1 MSFVKDIR
9 HMFIEKSVKIVIRV
23 SVPAY
28 RARLR
33 VNGKIYEDEF
43 NLAEPYDRKTHV
55 FTVPVKETRRD
66 TVLVFSARVFHS
78 RGLKISRSF
87 VYGMP
92 VYAEKEDLLDEYD
105 NRLKEKKREEETVCD
120 GVIYRHILYENKKGA
135 PVHVFVTEF
144 DPEKAE
150 LYVGTPADGYKS
162 RRVKATIPEM
172 ISAAEKNG
180 ADIVSAVNADFFDMF
195 GDGHPS
201 GLCVKNGR
209 TIANEESDRPFIA
222 LKKDGSHVIT
232 SLKESP
238 DILPELTHA
247 AAGMQL
253 VLKDGE
259 IFDYAPLEPF
269 SFTPHPRT
277 CAGIK
282 KDGTVILLVADGR
295 IPDYSNG
302 ATLVDLARLM
312 QSYGADRALNM
323 DGGGSSA
330 MYTKKDGAHVL
341 HSRPAD
347 LVKPTANLIRKDY
360 NSLLVRKK

>member
-1 MSFVKDIR
+1 MSY
-9 HMFIEKSVKIVIRV
+9 IEKTSFMYIGKSVKIVV
-23 SVPAY
+23 EVKCPSFCAV
-28 RARLR
+28 LR
-33 VNGKIYEDEF
+33 VKNKIYADEF

-55 FTVPVKETRRD
+55 FTVPVRELKKD
-66 TVLVFSARVFHS
+66 TVLSFSARILHK
-78 RGLKISRSF
+78 RGIKISRSF
-87 VYGMP
+87 PYGMP
-92 VYAEKEDLLDEYD
+92 VYAEKEKLLDEYD
-105 NRLKEKKREEETVCD
+105 NRLKEISRESEEVCE

-135 PVHVFVTEF
+135 PVHAFVTEF

-150 LYVGTPADGYKS
+150 LYIGTPGDGYKS

-172 ISAAEKNG
+172 INAAENNG
-180 ADIVSAVNADFFDMF
+180 INIVSAVNADFFDMF

-209 TIANEESDRPFIA
+209 VVANANSDRPFIA

-238 DILPELTHA
+238 DILPCLSHA

-269 SFTPHPRT
+269 SYTPHPRT
-277 CAGIK
+277 CAGIR
-282 KDGTVILLVADGR
+282 KDGTVILLVVDGR

-302 ATLVDLARLM
+302 ASLVDLALLM
-312 QSYGADRALNM
+312 KSYGADRALNM

-330 MYTKKDGAHVL
+330 MYTKKDGAHIL

-360 NSLLVRKK
+360 NSLLVKKK